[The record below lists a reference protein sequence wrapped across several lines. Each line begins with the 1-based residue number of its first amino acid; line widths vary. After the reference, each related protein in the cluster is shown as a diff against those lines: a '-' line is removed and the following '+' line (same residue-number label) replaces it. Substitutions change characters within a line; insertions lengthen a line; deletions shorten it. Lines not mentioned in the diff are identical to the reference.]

1 MALTTRW
8 VTQAGAGAADG
19 TSEANAMSAATF
31 IDYITAAGSV
41 NAAPGDV
48 FNVIGN
54 LNAFTATS
62 HTLAPVGTAT
72 SPIVIRGVVSG
83 GASAYAGRTSGNG
96 PLITTNFPQWSY
108 TTGRLTMA
116 AFWVIE
122 NINFSSV
129 NTGNAVSL
137 AADSVLKSCVVANSS
152 TGASAVA
159 VGSTTRGT
167 VIDCDVSLTGAS
179 GGQVAILSTF
189 ASSVVDSCRVTVTS
203 STAVGIQCQ
212 SSAVLIFNTIY
223 GCGGV
228 GISMNGTSGTPYI
241 RSNTIVG
248 CAGNGI
254 NIITGATVLQR
265 IVGNMLTDNGGYG
278 IDGVS
283 AANAIFA
290 AYNRTRDNTSGA
302 TNLATDWISATCY
315 AHVTTD
321 TGGASTDYTASGSGD
336 YSLIAASPATS
347 AGLPGYASIGA
358 LQRSQTGGSTA
369 VTRAWASIG

>member
-54 LNAFTATS
+54 LNAFTTTS

-83 GASAYAGRTSGNG
+83 GASAYAGRTNGNG
-96 PLITTNFPQWSY
+96 PLITTDFPAWSY
-108 TTGRLTMA
+108 TTGRLTLA

-122 NINFSSV
+122 NINFSSA
-129 NTGNAVSL
+129 NTGAAIAL
-137 AADSVLKSCVVANSS
+137 ASDSVIKSCVVANSS
-152 TGASAVA
+152 TNAGATAVT
-159 VGSTTRGT
+159 STTRGT
-167 VIDCDVSLTGAS
+167 VFDCDCSLTGAS
-179 GGQVAILSTF
+179 GGSAAILSTS
-189 ASSVVDSCRVTVTS
+189 ASSVVDSCRITVTS
-203 STAVGIQCQ
+203 STAVAISAQ
-212 SSAVLIFNTIY
+212 SSAVIMFNTIY

-228 GISMNGTSGTPYI
+228 GIAMTATSGTPYI

-248 CAGNGI
+248 CGGDGI
-254 NIITGATVLQR
+254 DIITGTTVLQR

-283 AANAIFA
+283 AANSIFA

-302 TNLATDWISATCY
+302 TNLATDWIAATSY
-315 AHVTTD
+315 GHVTTD

-336 YSLIAASPATS
+336 YSLIAASPANST
-347 AGLPGYASIGA
+347 GLPAYSSIGA
-358 LQRSQTGGSTA
+358 LQRTQTGGSAATS
-369 VTRAWASIG
+369 RAWASIG